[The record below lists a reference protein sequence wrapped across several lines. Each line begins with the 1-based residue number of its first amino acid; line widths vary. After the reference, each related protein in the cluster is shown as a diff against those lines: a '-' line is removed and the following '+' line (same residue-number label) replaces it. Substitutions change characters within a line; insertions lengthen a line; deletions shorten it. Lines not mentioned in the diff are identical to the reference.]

1 MPEIVTTD
9 RVRFANGTGD
19 VLIGDLYR
27 PHRVGG
33 RDLPALVVTGSWMTV
48 KEQMAGL
55 YARRMAER
63 GFISLAFDF
72 TGFGQSAGTPRDVE
86 NPLRKAADI
95 HAALDYLETVHGA
108 DSQRLGALAIC
119 ASSGYTAANAAVDA
133 RIRSVGLVAPWL
145 HNAELVKP
153 YYGGTDGV
161 ADRIK
166 AGDAARQRYEL
177 DGTVEYIPAVSETNP
192 LAAMFGPYDYYLD
205 PSRGAIPEWA
215 GRFATMAWED
225 WLTYDPLA
233 FARDISQPVRMIHS
247 RDGAVPAGAE
257 AFAEQLAGPAEL
269 IWTDGSQLDF
279 YDQPAQVD
287 FAVTRL
293 AEHFDATL

>member
-1 MPEIVTTD
+1 MTETVTTD
-9 RVRFANGTGD
+9 RVRFANGIGD
-19 VLIGDLYR
+19 VLVGDLYR
-27 PHRVGG
+27 PHRVGRG
-33 RDLPALVVTGSWMTV
+33 DLPALVVTGSSMTV

-55 YARRMAER
+55 YARRLAGQ
-63 GFISLAFDF
+63 GFVSLAFDF
-72 TGFGQSAGTPRDVE
+72 TGFGQSAGGPRDVE
-86 NPLRKAADI
+86 NPLRKKADI
-95 HAALDYLETVHGA
+95 HAAVDYLETVHGA

-119 ASSGYTAANAAVDA
+119 ASSGYTCANAAVDA

-153 YYGGTDGV
+153 YYGG
-161 ADRIK
+161 AERIK
-166 AGDAARQRYEL
+166 AGGAARFGYER

-205 PSRGAIPEWA
+205 PGRGAIPEW
-215 GRFATMAWED
+215 GSRFATMAWED

-233 FARDISQPVRMIHS
+233 FAREISQPVRMVHS

-269 IWTDGSQLDF
+269 IWTERSQLDF

-287 FAVTRL
+287 FAVARL
-293 AEHFDATL
+293 VEHFEATL